1 MRRPTCSR
9 VGLSEA
15 ENQQR
20 SRTSSGSVGSYAYEY
35 REPAKKWRWSSDVS
49 KELGFKVELRLP

>member
-1 MRRPTCSR
+1 VRRPTCSR

-35 REPAKKWRWSSDVS
+35 REPAKKWSSDVS